1 MPFIVYLLGAGIFAL
16 TTSEYMVS
24 GLMPE
29 LSAEFGVSFSAVGY
43 LVTIYA
49 GTMAIGGPL
58 LTVGLLKVSR
68 KNALLG
74 LIVLFIVGQVI
85 GSLAQSYNMMVVAR
99 VITGIAAA
107 AFFGVALTTCAE
119 LVAQNLFA
127 RAASVVLGGL
137 MVGTVFGLPG
147 ATLLGEWFG
156 WRVSFMAVAVIALV
170 VGLLIM
176 KVMPAMPAP
185 SGAPSLRSELAAF
198 KSAKLWGIYA
208 TSLLLIGATFAG
220 FTYFV
225 PILTDI
231 SGFSSA
237 TVPLLLV
244 IYGLATLVGNNIVG
258 RLADAHT
265 IMVIVV
271 GLVATIAA
279 MVIFALFGQFKAVA
293 VAALVVIGLTGVSM
307 NPALVTR
314 GARVGQ
320 NNMLVNSVHTA
331 CIMLGVMV
339 GSWIGGVGIST
350 GLGLQG
356 ALWIGAGLAILA
368 LATLI
373 PEFKALRS
381 PLASH
386 PVENQG
392 E

>member
-1 MPFIVYLLGAGIFAL
+1 MSFIVYLLGAGIFAL

-29 LSAEFGVSFSAVGY
+29 LSAEFNVSFPAIGY

-74 LIVLFIVGQVI
+74 LIALFIVGQVI
-85 GSLAQSYNMMVVAR
+85 GSMAQGYNIMVVAR

-119 LVAQNLFA
+119 LVDQKLFA

-156 WRVSFMAVAVIALV
+156 WRVSFMAVAVIALL
-170 VGLLIM
+170 VGLLVI

-185 SGAPSLRSELAAF
+185 SGTSSLRSELAAF
-198 KSAKLWGIYA
+198 KSGKLWGIYA

-231 SGFSSA
+231 SGFSPA

-244 IYGLATLVGNNIVG
+244 IYGLATLVGNTIVG

-265 IMVIVV
+265 IAVIVV

-279 MVIFALFGQFKAVA
+279 MVIFAMFGQIKAVA

-314 GARVGQ
+314 GARVGR

-339 GSWIGGVGIST
+339 GSWIGGVGISA
-350 GLGLQG
+350 GLGLPG

-368 LATLI
+368 LATLA
-373 PEFKALRS
+373 PEFRATRS
-381 PLASH
+381 PVISH
-386 PVENQG
+386 PVE
-392 E
+392 

>member
-29 LSAEFGVSFSAVGY
+29 LSAEFNVSFPAIGY

-74 LIVLFIVGQVI
+74 LIALFIVGQVI
-85 GSLAQSYNMMVVAR
+85 GSMAQGYNIMVVAR

-119 LVAQNLFA
+119 LVDQKLFA

-156 WRVSFMAVAVIALV
+156 WRVSFMAVAVIALL
-170 VGLLIM
+170 VGLLVM

-185 SGAPSLRSELAAF
+185 SGSSSLRSELAAF
-198 KSAKLWGIYA
+198 KSGKLWGIYA

-231 SGFSSA
+231 SGFSPA

-244 IYGLATLVGNNIVG
+244 IYGLATLVGNTIVG

-265 IMVIVV
+265 IAVIVV

-279 MVIFALFGQFKAVA
+279 MVIFAMFGQIKAVA

-314 GARVGQ
+314 GARVGR

-339 GSWIGGVGIST
+339 GSWIGGVGISA
-350 GLGLQG
+350 GLGLPG

-368 LATLI
+368 LATLA
-373 PEFKALRS
+373 PEFRATRA
-381 PLASH
+381 PVISH
-386 PVENQG
+386 PVE
-392 E
+392 

>member
-29 LSAEFGVSFSAVGY
+29 LSAEFNVSFPAIGY
-43 LVTIYA
+43 LVTVYA

-85 GSLAQSYNMMVVAR
+85 GSLAQGYNIMVVAR

-119 LVAQNLFA
+119 LVDQKLFA

-156 WRVSFMAVAVIALV
+156 WRVSFMAVAVIALL
-170 VGLLIM
+170 VGLLVM

-185 SGAPSLRSELAAF
+185 SGGSSLRSELAAF
-198 KSAKLWGIYA
+198 RSGKLWGIYA

-231 SGFSSA
+231 SGFSPS

-244 IYGLATLVGNNIVG
+244 VYGLATLVGNNIVG

-265 IMVIVV
+265 ITVIVV
-271 GLVATIAA
+271 GLLATIAA
-279 MVIFALFGQFKAVA
+279 MVIFAMFGQIKAVA
-293 VAALVVIGLTGVSM
+293 VTALIVIGLTGVSM

-314 GARVGQ
+314 GARVSQ
-320 NNMLVNSVHTA
+320 HNMLVNSVHTA

-339 GSWIGGVGIST
+339 GSWIGGVGISAGM
-350 GLGLQG
+350 GLPG
-356 ALWIGAGLAILA
+356 ALWVGAGLAILA
-368 LATLI
+368 LATLV
-373 PEFKALRS
+373 PEFRAMRS
-381 PLASH
+381 PAVSH
-386 PVENQG
+386 PVEGQG

>member
-29 LSAEFGVSFSAVGY
+29 LSAEFNVSFPAIGY

-74 LIVLFIVGQVI
+74 LIALFIVGQVI
-85 GSLAQSYNMMVVAR
+85 GSMAQGYNIMVVAR

-119 LVAQNLFA
+119 LVDQKLFA

-156 WRVSFMAVAVIALV
+156 WRVSFMAVAVIALL
-170 VGLLIM
+170 VGLLVI

-185 SGAPSLRSELAAF
+185 SGTSSLRSELAAF
-198 KSAKLWGIYA
+198 KSGKLWGIYA

-231 SGFSSA
+231 SGFSPA

-244 IYGLATLVGNNIVG
+244 IYGLATLVGNTIVG

-265 IMVIVV
+265 IAVIVV

-279 MVIFALFGQFKAVA
+279 MVIFAMFGQIKAVA

-314 GARVGQ
+314 GARVGR

-339 GSWIGGVGIST
+339 GSWIGGVGISA
-350 GLGLQG
+350 GLGLPG

-368 LATLI
+368 LATLA
-373 PEFKALRS
+373 PEFRATRA
-381 PLASH
+381 PVISH
-386 PVENQG
+386 PVE
-392 E
+392 